1 VGGREKSCFL
11 FCRREIDITVQIRST
26 HPKGLGEEE
35 RERERERERD

>member
-11 FCRREIDITVQIRST
+11 FCKREIDVTVQIGST

-35 RERERERERD
+35 REKRD